1 MFYETVWT
9 SPTGQRCIKDHV
21 SVWVVL
27 FGLVVAAATIIIKIA
42 IEFPGFLRFKCMYKE
57 DHSNAED
64 DFDEVSNATI
74 IELEQELVQNFKQ

>member
-1 MFYETVWT
+1 M
-9 SPTGQRCIKDHV
+9 
-21 SVWVVL
+21 L

-64 DFDEVSNATI
+64 DFDEVCNAAI
-74 IELEQELVQNFKQ
+74 SESEQELVEIYKQ